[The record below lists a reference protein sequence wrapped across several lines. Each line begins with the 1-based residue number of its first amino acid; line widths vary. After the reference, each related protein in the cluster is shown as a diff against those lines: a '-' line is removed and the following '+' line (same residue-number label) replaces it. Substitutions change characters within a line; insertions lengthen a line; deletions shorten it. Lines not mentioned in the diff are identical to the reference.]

1 MKRRQ
6 LVKHLEAC
14 GCELYGEG
22 ARHSKHRNTAT
33 GKKTTVP
40 RHSEI
45 DNDLA
50 KDICKQLGIPKI
62 R

>member
-6 LVKHLEAC
+6 LVKHIEAC
-14 GCELYGEG
+14 GCEFYGEG
-22 ARHSKHRNTAT
+22 AKHSKVRNPET
-33 GKKTTVP
+33 GKKTTIP
-40 RHSEI
+40 RHTEI

-50 KDICKQLGIPKI
+50 RDICKQLGIERI

>member
-22 ARHSKHRNTAT
+22 SRHSKYRNAAT
-33 GKKTTVP
+33 GARTTVP

-50 KDICKQLGIPKI
+50 RDICKQLGVARI

>member
-6 LVKHLEAC
+6 LVKHLEAE

-22 ARHSKHRNTAT
+22 GRHSKFKNNTT

-40 RHSEI
+40 RHNEI
-45 DNDLA
+45 DNDLC
-50 KDICKQLGIPKI
+50 KDICKQLGINKI
-62 R
+62 

>member
-6 LVKHLEAC
+6 LVRHLEAC

-22 ARHSKHRNTAT
+22 SRHSKYRNTIT
-33 GKKTTVP
+33 GERTTVP
-40 RHSEI
+40 RHAEI

-50 KDICKQLGIPKI
+50 RDICKQLGVAKI
-62 R
+62 H

>member
-6 LVKHLEAC
+6 LVKHLGEQ
-14 GCELYGEG
+14 GCEIYGEG
-22 ARHSKHRNTAT
+22 AKHSKVRNKAT
-33 GKKTTVP
+33 GKKSTVP

-50 KDICKQLGIPKI
+50 KDICKQLGVQRPN
-62 R
+62 

>member
-1 MKRRQ
+1 VKRRQ
-6 LVKHLEAC
+6 LIKHLEAC
-14 GCELYGEG
+14 GCQLYGEG
-22 ARHSKHRNTAT
+22 AKHSKYQNTAT

-40 RHSEI
+40 RQTEI
-45 DNDLA
+45 DNDFA